1 MTIIFSRNMVLWIQ
15 MSVKNIATEV
25 IRIVFSVR
33 LSSAFN
39 IQLNLIF
46 FKYWD
51 TLDNVTLLVY

>member
-39 IQLNLIF
+39 IQLILIF
-46 FKYWD
+46 FNYWD